1 MKNRRAVATCGFLV
15 LPMATLVT
23 QAPVARAR
31 QDPAPVFAAT
41 RGGGFVP
48 FGYDKRALSDHI
60 VNADGSHYTPGAVD
74 LQFPGP
80 ALFPVTK
87 GQLSKAQLA
96 DLDQRVIAARLDAT
110 KVDYGIPNVADAPSL
125 AVFYRGNTK
134 IIMSWGIGE
143 EGLTPEQQQN
153 RAAAQEVLSWLD
165 VQPTKVMAPTA
176 LVMTAQISDPNNVR
190 TDVKIKIVD
199 WPKSSTPL
207 ASIGECAVLT
217 GKKGKVAA
225 ALLSKQ
231 NSLTQYRSKGKVYVV
246 YAHTYVP
253 GDRGCTVRG

>member
-1 MKNRRAVATCGFLV
+1 MA
-15 LPMATLVT
+15 LPLATLVT
-23 QAPVARAR
+23 QAPVAHAK
-31 QDPAPVFAAT
+31 QDPSPVFAAT

-60 VNADGSHYTPGAVD
+60 VNADGSHYKPGPVD
-74 LQFPGP
+74 YQFPGP
-80 ALFPVTK
+80 ALFPLNK
-87 GQLSKAQLA
+87 GKLSKAQLA
-96 DLDQRVIAARLDAT
+96 ELDQRVVAARMDAT
-110 KVDYGIPNVADAPSL
+110 KVEYGIPNVADAPSL

-153 RAAAQEVLSWLD
+153 RAATQEVLLWLD
-165 VQPTKVMAPTA
+165 MQPTKVMVPTA
-176 LVMTAQISDPNNVR
+176 VVMTAQLADPNNVR

-207 ASIGECAVLT
+207 ASIGECAVLS
-217 GKKGKVAA
+217 GKQGKAAA
-225 ALLSKQ
+225 ALLTKQ